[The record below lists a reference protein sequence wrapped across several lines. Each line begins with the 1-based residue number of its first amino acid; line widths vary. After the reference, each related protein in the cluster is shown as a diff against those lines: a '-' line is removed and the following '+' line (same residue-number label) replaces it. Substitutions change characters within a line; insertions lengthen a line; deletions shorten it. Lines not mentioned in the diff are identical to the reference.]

1 MPSACPAP
9 TAQEAEQ
16 RCAALSSAGPS
27 WSLCIL
33 APRGQLV
40 PGGPPA
46 DRRSLWELGTHALWT
61 KAQLLTLTIS
71 FSWPGI

>member
-1 MPSACPAP
+1 MCSP
-9 TAQEAEQ
+9 
-16 RCAALSSAGPS
+16 LIS
-27 WSLCIL
+27 W
-33 APRGQLV
+33 AKLV
-40 PGGPPA
+40 PLHPSPQGPACAGGGGAPA